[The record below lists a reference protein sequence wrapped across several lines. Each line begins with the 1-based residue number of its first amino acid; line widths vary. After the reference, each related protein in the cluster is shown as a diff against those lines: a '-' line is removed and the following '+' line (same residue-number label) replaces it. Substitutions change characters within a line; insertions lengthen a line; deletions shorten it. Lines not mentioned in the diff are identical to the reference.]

1 MTSFE
6 SAHINAIATPVDTSV
21 CHGEPPNYKKG
32 KPLLS
37 DPYNRTIDYLRI
49 SVTDRCNHRCVYC
62 MPEEGVIPKH
72 HDSILSYEQIEAI
85 ATVAASLGISK
96 IRLTGGEPL
105 VRHDIETLV
114 AKLSQINGIKGLAM
128 TTNATLL
135 AKKAKLL
142 KQNGL
147 TRVNISIDSL
157 NPKKYRDMT
166 RGGKLKLALAGVDA
180 AIKVGLTPIK
190 INMVVTSDTSEDEIN
205 KMQEFCRR
213 KKLNLQKIMQFSLYD
228 RNDLSKHIQTERP
241 PKCVSCNRLRL
252 TADGFL
258 KPCLFSEKEIKIDF
272 QNIAASIRKAVSLKP
287 ENGVAC
293 NNRFM
298 NQIGG

>member
-1 MTSFE
+1 M
-6 SAHINAIATPVDTSV
+6 
-21 CHGEPPNYKKG
+21 
-32 KPLLS
+32 LS
-37 DPYNRTIDYLRI
+37 DPYNRKIDYLRI

-62 MPEEGVIPKH
+62 MPEEGVVPKH
-72 HDSILSYEQIEAI
+72 HDSILSYEQIGSI

-105 VRHDIETLV
+105 VRHDMEALV
-114 AKLSQINGIKGLAM
+114 AKLSKINGIAELAM

-135 AKKAKLL
+135 AKKAKVL

-147 TRVNISIDSL
+147 ARVNISIDSL
-157 NPKKYRDMT
+157 DPKKYHAIT
-166 RGGKLKLALAGVDA
+166 RGGNLKHALAGVDA
-180 AIKVGLTPIK
+180 AIKASLTPIK
-190 INMVVTSDTSEDEIN
+190 INMVITTDTTEDEI
-205 KMQEFCRR
+205 KRMQDYCRR
-213 KKLNLQKIMQFSLYD
+213 KKLTLQKIMQFSLYD
-228 RNDLSKHIQTERP
+228 RNELSKHIQTERP

-252 TADGFL
+252 TADGFF

-293 NNRFM
+293 NNRYM

>member
-1 MTSFE
+1 
-6 SAHINAIATPVDTSV
+6 
-21 CHGEPPNYKKG
+21 
-32 KPLLS
+32 
-37 DPYNRTIDYLRI
+37 
-49 SVTDRCNHRCVYC
+49 
-62 MPEEGVIPKH
+62 MPKEGVIPKH
-72 HDSILSYEQIEAI
+72 HDSILSYEQIESI
-85 ATVAASLGISK
+85 ATVAASLGITK

-105 VRHDIETLV
+105 IRHDIETLV
-114 AKLSQINGIKGLAM
+114 AKLSKINGIEDLTM

-135 AKKAKLL
+135 AKKAKVL

-157 NPKKYRDMT
+157 DPENYRAMT
-166 RGGKLKLALAGVDA
+166 RGGQLKHALAGVDA

-190 INMVVTSDTSEDEIN
+190 INMVITTDTTEDQIYS
-205 KMQEFCRR
+205 MQSFCRR
-213 KKLNLQKIMQFSLYD
+213 KKLALQKIMQFSLYD
-228 RNDLSKHIQTERP
+228 RNDLSKHLQTERP

-258 KPCLFSEKEIKIDF
+258 KPCLFSEEEIKIDF
-272 QNIAASIRKAVSLKP
+272 RHIEASIRKAVTLKP

-293 NNRFM
+293 NNRYM